1 MWTRGGKEDESLLG
15 ADVLMNINNKSLGPV
30 IDHGDKSYMLHL
42 GMAHRVNREDDID
55 FNTPCCVKPL
65 SGSKGKDVQIWMPK
79 QDGTREAS
87 FLGGAT
93 RSQVLRTIKS
103 SDCIQQPFIP
113 TGTELIGG
121 VPHFKLM
128 RLFAVMNDEMK
139 YEIIPSPYVMR
150 PNAKIHGASDAI
162 NGLITFS

>member
-1 MWTRGGKEDESLLG
+1 MRGGKEDES
-15 ADVLMNINNKSLGPV
+15 DVGNDALMRMNKKSLGPL

-42 GMAHRVNREDDID
+42 GMARRAQSEDDIF
-55 FNTPCCVKPL
+55 FNKPCCVKPL
-65 SGSKGKDVQIWMPK
+65 NGSKGKDVQIWMPK
-79 QDGTREAS
+79 QDGTRDTS
-87 FLGGAT
+87 FQGGAT
-93 RSQVLRTIKS
+93 RTQVLRTITS
-103 SDCIQQPFIP
+103 SDCILQPFIP
-113 TGTELIGG
+113 TGTELISG

-150 PNAKIHGASDAI
+150 PNVKIHGSSDAI